1 MSIPRIPVRS
11 VLALALAAAAMP
23 AFAQSEYSG
32 AVFFGDSLTD
42 SGAFRPGL
50 VQVGGPSAAALGRF
64 TTNPGLVWSEF
75 LADYYGHST
84 DAIAANQGGDN
95 YAVGGAR
102 VATEGTSP
110 FGAIPSMV
118 TQVNAYLSAN
128 GGRADPNALY
138 TVWGGANDLFAV
150 AQGAPQSTIVT
161 AVTAQ
166 VGLVGQLQQA
176 GAQYVLV
183 PNIPDLGKTPQ
194 FLAQGA
200 AGSAAGTQLATA
212 YNNALYAGLQSAG
225 LQVIP
230 LDTFGFLGEVI
241 ANPAAFGYSNV
252 TSPACGA
259 TSSLTCSPANYVDP
273 NAPSSYLF
281 ADGVHPTTRTHEI
294 LAQYAASVLEGPR
307 QIAALPLSA
316 ANTGRARADMVALHV
331 DGKPASDGMRWWGNL
346 RGDSQRYGDG
356 DFYDGLTPAGSFGVD
371 WARGSMVF
379 GGFLGYGTG
388 QLDFGPSTGSFDQA
402 ETTLGGFIGWY
413 GDNVWVNGQVSYSQ
427 ISYDVDR
434 VVQLGPVTRHHGGSP
449 DGDNLTAAISA
460 GYEFGGDALRHGPV
474 ASVVS
479 QAIEVDGYAE
489 GNPGSTAL
497 SYPKQEL
504 DSLIGSVGWQSSYA
518 INDRVRVY
526 DRLTWDHEFEDAPE
540 QAFAQ
545 LQSIAEAGMYAV
557 PGLQADDDYGT
568 LRFGVRTQL
577 FGLDADIG
585 ASSTFEQAGGNNAT
599 VYLSLGASF

>member
-1 MSIPRIPVRS
+1 MSLSRIPVRS
-11 VLALALAAAAMP
+11 VLALALAAAAP

-32 AVFFGDSLTD
+32 TVFFGDSLTD

-50 VQVGGPSAAALGRF
+50 VQVGGSQAVALGRF

-75 LADYYGHST
+75 LADFYGHPG
-84 DAIAANQGGDN
+84 DAVALNQGGEN

-110 FGAIPSMV
+110 FGPIPSLA
-118 TQVNAYLSAN
+118 TQVGAYLTAN

-150 AQGAPQSTIVT
+150 AAGEPQTTIVT
-161 AVTAQ
+161 AVTTQ
-166 VGLVGQLQQA
+166 IGLIGQLQQA
-176 GAQYVLV
+176 GARYVLV
-183 PNIPDLGKTPQ
+183 PNIPDLGKTPS

-200 AGSAAGTQLATA
+200 AGSAGGTQLAMA

-241 ANPAAFGYSNV
+241 ANPAAYGYSNV
-252 TSPACGA
+252 TGTACGA

-294 LAQYAASVLEGPR
+294 LAQYAESVLEGPR
-307 QIAALPLSA
+307 QIAILPLSA

-331 DGKPASDGMRWWGNL
+331 DGKPASDGMRWWGDL
-346 RGDSQRYGDG
+346 RGDNQRYENGDL
-356 DFYDGLTPAGSFGVD
+356 YDGLAPAGSFGVD

-379 GGFLGYGTG
+379 GGFVGYGRG
-388 QLDFGPSTGSFDQA
+388 KLDFGPSTGGFDQA
-402 ETTLGGFIGWY
+402 DATLGGFIGWY
-413 GDNVWVNGQVSYSQ
+413 GDNLWVNGQVSYTQLSF
-427 ISYDVDR
+427 DVDR
-434 VVQLGPVTRHHGGSP
+434 DVQLGPVKRRHSGSP
-449 DGDNLTAAISA
+449 DGDNLTAAIAA
-460 GYEFGGDALRHGPV
+460 GYEFGDGAFRHGPV
-474 ASVVS
+474 AGVVS
-479 QAIEVDGYAE
+479 QSIEVDGYAE
-489 GNPGSTAL
+489 SGGGSTAL

-504 DSLIGSVGWQSSYA
+504 DSLVGSAGWQASFA
-518 INDRVRVY
+518 INEHARPY
-526 DRLTWDHEFEDAPE
+526 ARLTWDHEFEDAPE
-540 QAFAQ
+540 QAHAQ
-545 LQSIAEAGMYAV
+545 LQSIPQAGEYAV
-557 PGLQADDDYGT
+557 PGLAVDDDYGT

-577 FGLDADIG
+577 FGLQADIG
-585 ASSTFEQAGGNNAT
+585 ASSTFERDGGDNAT
-599 VYLSLGASF
+599 VFLTVGGSF